1 MKLLSI
7 LSLLLLASVQPAISS
22 LRRYDAI
29 FNFGDS
35 FSDTGNNIV
44 VYAENS
50 LPNPAAQPP
59 YGMTFFGRPTG
70 RNSNGRLII
79 DFVAKR
85 LRLPLVPPFLSHN
98 GSFSQGANFAVSGA
112 TALNVSFFKD
122 IPIAS
127 QIALNTTSSVQ
138 LQWFESLK
146 PSLCSP
152 APECPP
158 TFFHKSLF
166 FVGEFGFNDYSFSL
180 LGKTMPQVRSS
191 VPDVVRSIAEATEG
205 LIEHGAKTL
214 IVPGIPPLGCSP
226 PNLELFRSDDPT
238 SYEPRTR
245 CLKEFNELAVHH
257 NSLLQE
263 ALENVQTN
271 YPNALV
277 IYADFFTPIIKMV
290 ESPWKFGLTTDVL
303 KCCCGGGGE
312 YNFNLSAGCGMPG
325 ATVCQD
331 PSEYLFWDGHFTEA
345 TYRYIARRWLRK
357 LSMHNHLMGATYNY
371 FAIDMDSA

>member
-138 LQWFESLK
+138 LQWLSRSSLRCAAL
-146 PSLCSP
+146 PQSAHQRSS
-152 APECPP
+152 
-158 TFFHKSLF
+158 TSH
-166 FVGEFGFNDYSFSL
+166 SFSW
-180 LGKTMPQVRSS
+180 
-191 VPDVVRSIAEATEG
+191 E
-205 LIEHGAKTL
+205 
-214 IVPGIPPLGCSP
+214 
-226 PNLELFRSDDPT
+226 NLASMITASRFWERPCHKLDPA
-238 SYEPRTR
+238 S
-245 CLKEFNELAVHH
+245 
-257 NSLLQE
+257 
-263 ALENVQTN
+263 QT
-271 YPNALV
+271 
-277 IYADFFTPIIKMV
+277 
-290 ESPWKFGLTTDVL
+290 
-303 KCCCGGGGE
+303 
-312 YNFNLSAGCGMPG
+312 
-325 ATVCQD
+325 
-331 PSEYLFWDGHFTEA
+331 
-345 TYRYIARRWLRK
+345 
-357 LSMHNHLMGATYNY
+357 
-371 FAIDMDSA
+371 